1 MSAEV
6 PGDEPEEEAGSLPP
20 PKPSLWR
27 QLALGLV
34 ILVCGI
40 VIGASGGLLLGKRLW
55 HPPRDPMPR
64 DVMPRMTERLNLT
77 PEQQKQIGQI
87 VSKRLVAV
95 AEIRKEMRPRIG
107 EQMQLMQSEVA
118 EVLNAEQKAE
128 WRRWFREVQR
138 ARPGAPPGWPRGGP
152 DGRQRGRDGFRG
164 PRPGQPGAPGN
175 GRERPDARP
184 APTDAQTA
192 PPPRPSPPISGE
204 ARSPAAA
211 GGSQPVKAPRETK
224 PDSR

>member
-1 MSAEV
+1 M
-6 PGDEPEEEAGSLPP
+6 GDAVSTETPETEPEEQADALPP
-20 PKPSLWR
+20 PRRFPWR
-27 QLALGLV
+27 QLVLGLV

-40 VIGASGGLLLGKRLW
+40 VIGASGALLLGKRGW
-55 HPPRDPMPR
+55 FRTRDPMPR
-64 DVMPRMTERLNLT
+64 DLMPRMTERLKLN
-77 PEQQKQIGQI
+77 PEQQKQVGQI
-87 VSKRLVAV
+87 VSKRLAAV
-95 AEIRKEMRPRIG
+95 AEIRGEMRPRIG

-138 ARPGAPPGWPRGGP
+138 ARPGWPRGGP
-152 DGRQRGRDGFRG
+152 EGRQRGRDGFRG
-164 PRPGQPGAPGN
+164 PRPGGPGGPGT
-175 GRERPDARP
+175 GRDRPDATA

-192 PPPRPSPPISGE
+192 PGPRRSPPLTGE

-211 GGSQPVKAPRETK
+211 GGPPPAATRPAKT